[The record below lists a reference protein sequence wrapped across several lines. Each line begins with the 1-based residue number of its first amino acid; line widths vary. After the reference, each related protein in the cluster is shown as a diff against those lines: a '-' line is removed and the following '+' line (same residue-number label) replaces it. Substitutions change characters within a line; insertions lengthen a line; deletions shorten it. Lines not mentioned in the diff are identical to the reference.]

1 MWAFSEDVKLAI
13 MVAALVVYAGLLSA
27 AGAIWM
33 AREFL
38 WRRRRRSQPGV
49 TPIDFGRHFKKAA

>member
-1 MWAFSEDVKLAI
+1 MWAFSDDMKLAI

-33 AREFL
+33 AREFF
-38 WRRRRRSQPGV
+38 WRRRGRTKTRV
-49 TPIDFGRHFKKAA
+49 TPIDSGRHFKKAA